1 MTMPLLPRLPLA
13 AIALA
18 MLGACGE
25 ISTVGS
31 TSAPAPQADAG
42 TVDSGVLVPESGP
55 VEPTRCSNFGE
66 RAGTQVTVVEE
77 GFAPVA
83 FSVAENCAGIHI
95 ITAATAVACPYAGC
109 AVAGGLSGKDIDAF
123 GATGYAILSA
133 GGRVYVARSGD
144 PATRTAGVFV
154 TSMDL
159 QEPWQ
164 TVSERPTQT
173 PFLRRVYGR
182 AVGEYS
188 EPQNGYVN
196 AVRYPTQ
203 AGGVEEAL
211 AGDYG
216 SAFGKHGTAH
226 LAHALTTRTNGQT
239 FYRGHAQIPILLELL
254 PAPATSKGVGGRTLA
269 FATELLATD
278 TRIVAITQTGESFGV
293 LSCPDTNLD
302 CRDNVSDG
310 GPIARGVFGPFFG
323 AHGRVY
329 ALRAIAGRA
338 QVIYWD
344 DAALAASELTGTFL
358 GDPLPFANVYDFD
371 ADGDH
376 LYVRGGNSP
385 ATTSVIR
392 IAK

>member
-1 MTMPLLPRLPLA
+1 MTMPLLSRLPFA

-18 MLGACGE
+18 TVGACGE
-25 ISTVGS
+25 ISTVGG

-42 TVDSGVLVPESGP
+42 TVDSGVIGPDSGS
-55 VEPTRCSNFGE
+55 VGPTRCSNLGE

-188 EPQNGYVN
+188 DPANGYVN
-196 AVRYPTQ
+196 AVRYPTE

-216 SAFGKHGTAH
+216 GAFGEHRTAH

-239 FYRGHAQIPILLELL
+239 FYRGHAQIPILLEFL
-254 PAPATSKGVGGRTLA
+254 PAPATSKGVGGRRLA

-293 LSCPDTNLD
+293 LSCPDTSLD
-302 CRDNVSDG
+302 CRANVTDG

-329 ALRAIAGRA
+329 ALRAIAGRP

-344 DAALAASELTGTFL
+344 DAALAASELTGTLL